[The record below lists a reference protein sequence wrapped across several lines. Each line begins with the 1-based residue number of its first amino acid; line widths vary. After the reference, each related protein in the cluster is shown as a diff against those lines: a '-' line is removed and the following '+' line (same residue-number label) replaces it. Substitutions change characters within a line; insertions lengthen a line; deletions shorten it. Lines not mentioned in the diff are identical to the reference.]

1 MRKVCSTNKAIRS
14 LLQCDWSGLTIKI
27 SLNLALN
34 QEIFWFQCDNPL
46 GL

>member
-27 SLNLALN
+27 SLN